1 MLSLPILGRPH
12 HQWVRVAFRQGHPLG
27 SSIPATVPQGVFGV
41 PEARLYWMLD
51 LGIFKNGTQLVES
64 DRVLE

>member
-12 HQWVRVAFRQGHPLG
+12 HQWVRVAFPPG

-51 LGIFKNGTQLVES
+51 LGIFNKGTRLGES

>member
-1 MLSLPILGRPH
+1 MRFDRAPTGFLDPSDG
-12 HQWVRVAFRQGHPLG
+12 
-27 SSIPATVPQGVFGV
+27 PQGVFGV

-51 LGIFKNGTQLVES
+51 LGIFKKGTRLGES